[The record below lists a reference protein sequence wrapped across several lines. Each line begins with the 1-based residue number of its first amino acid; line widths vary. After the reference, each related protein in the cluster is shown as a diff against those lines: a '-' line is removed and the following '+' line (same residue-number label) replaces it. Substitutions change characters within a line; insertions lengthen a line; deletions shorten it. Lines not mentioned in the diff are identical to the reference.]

1 MQVQF
6 VTSVSALAAFL
17 RSRIRGGK
25 GWDGSYGRFRQ
36 ICEGTENIEEH
47 LFHVRTAGLLAVAL
61 VAAGWEGLGVQLV
74 HAESRV
80 VVVVFVVG
88 GGEGG
93 IGGGGAFHIIYDRF
107 LLPSRFLKL
116 DGRIFISANS
126 IECSWP
132 FQWNQFTPW
141 RGGRQDVQVK
151 NRVKQSETE
160 GQFLP
165 DSYYAHYQ

>member
-25 GWDGSYGRFRQ
+25 GSDGSYGRFRQ

-61 VAAGWEGLGVQLV
+61 VAAGWEGLGVQVV

-80 VVVVFVVG
+80 VVVVLLLVVVKVVLVAA
-88 GGEGG
+88 E
-93 IGGGGAFHIIYDRF
+93 
-107 LLPSRFLKL
+107 L
-116 DGRIFISANS
+116 FISFMIVS
-126 IECSWP
+126 SFP
-132 FQWNQFTPW
+132 PGF
-141 RGGRQDVQVK
+141 
-151 NRVKQSETE
+151 
-160 GQFLP
+160 
-165 DSYYAHYQ
+165 